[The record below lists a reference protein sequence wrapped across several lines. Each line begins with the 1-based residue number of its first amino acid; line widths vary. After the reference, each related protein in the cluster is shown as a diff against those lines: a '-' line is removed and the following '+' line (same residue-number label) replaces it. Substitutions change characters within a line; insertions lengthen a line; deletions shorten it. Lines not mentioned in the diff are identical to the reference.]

1 MSLEHL
7 KETSIVIVGAGPAGL
22 AMAIALSGMGF
33 RINVIDPKIEKDIK
47 NPSYDGREIALTH
60 QSKLYMEKLGIWQDI
75 PEKSIS
81 YIKKAKI
88 LDDDSTESILIG
100 DLIGKDSEIGFL
112 VSNNVIRKSSYDTL
126 LILQEKNKDIK
137 FFFEDE
143 VTDVRN
149 FDDFSKIELKSGK
162 MLEAKLV
169 ISSDSRFSKIR
180 TLLGIPSEMFDF
192 GRDMLVCSMKHSKT
206 HDQTAWEWFTY
217 GYTLA
222 LLPMREGFIDGQYES
237 SVIVTMN
244 KQEINNLLSLDKQR
258 FNEEITKK
266 FKNFF
271 GDMVL
276 TGPCYAYPLISVYP
290 KKFVSER
297 YALIGDA
304 AVGMH
309 PVTAHGY
316 NFVLKGIKTLTELI
330 DEAWQAREDIASDSL
345 LNRYNRKHRAATK
358 PLYLFT
364 KFILAIFTKEVP
376 SAKKIRKIFIKL
388 GRLPFIQKTFTK
400 LLMKE

>member
-1 MSLEHL
+1 M
-7 KETSIVIVGAGPAGL
+7 P
-22 AMAIALSGMGF
+22 
-33 RINVIDPKIEKDIK
+33 
-47 NPSYDGREIALTH
+47 
-60 QSKLYMEKLGIWQDI
+60 
-75 PEKSIS
+75 
-81 YIKKAKI
+81 
-88 LDDDSTESILIG
+88 
-100 DLIGKDSEIGFL
+100 
-112 VSNNVIRKSSYDTL
+112 
-126 LILQEKNKDIK
+126 
-137 FFFEDE
+137 
-143 VTDVRN
+143 
-149 FDDFSKIELKSGK
+149 
-162 MLEAKLV
+162 
-169 ISSDSRFSKIR
+169 
-180 TLLGIPSEMFDF
+180 
-192 GRDMLVCSMKHSKT
+192 
-206 HDQTAWEWFTY
+206 
-217 GYTLA
+217 
-222 LLPMREGFIDGQYES
+222 REGFIDGQYES

-316 NFVLKGIKTLTELI
+316 NFVLKGIKSLTELI
-330 DEAWQAREDIASDSL
+330 DEAWQAKEDIASDSL